1 MLCAVCADVS
11 RVTVLLCAA
20 AAVWCASCGVMQ
32 PHAYGISEQ
41 GVRMCQALPLVHS
54 CPPFHYSTMFVYSTP
69 TLQGCQGYYDVMLFR
84 PELNLGLCSVSVYLT
99 CTLLLYMY
107 MYMYMYL
114 QLAIAG
120 VPRL

>member
-1 MLCAVCADVS
+1 
-11 RVTVLLCAA
+11 
-20 AAVWCASCGVMQ
+20 
-32 PHAYGISEQ
+32 
-41 GVRMCQALPLVHS
+41 MCQALPLVHS
-54 CPPFHYSTMFVYSTP
+54 CPPFHHSTMFVYSTP
-69 TLQGCQGYYDVMLFR
+69 TLQGCHGFGVMLFR

-99 CTLLLYMY
+99 CALLLY